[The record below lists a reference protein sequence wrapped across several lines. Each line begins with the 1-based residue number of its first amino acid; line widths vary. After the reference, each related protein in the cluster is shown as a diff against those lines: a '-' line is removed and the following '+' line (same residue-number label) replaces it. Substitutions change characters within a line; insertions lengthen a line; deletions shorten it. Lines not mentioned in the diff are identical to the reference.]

1 MIRRVLALVLAAA
14 LACAAPAVVRAGQA
28 VATPQDTGP
37 TIDRTPELAQVDL
50 SQGLAQVVQVLTQ
63 LSQSISQIASGA
75 WTQSIGQLLA
85 GVGSSTSAF
94 SPISGASPYGGL
106 LGLLQQWLAGAL
118 SDAQSAIWS
127 EWGSEW
133 GQAPDYSYSAGTIA
147 STLQQIGGLVGGS
160 AQQWLTALASA
171 LQHAPAPA
179 PNSPQA
185 AATALAQQDPV
196 FGGRAHSVQ
205 QSQVVAMST
214 AAVAQAAAEQVGQV
228 AQQATS
234 DTTPSDTAAAA
245 QQIAQQTGAAVQSAP
260 STRAAVEVMAAGLAQ
275 EVSQQ
280 VTSQAALASRLD
292 ALITQQAQLATVLSQ
307 TVAGLGSVSGLLAQ
321 ELDQQLEDQA
331 QDAVGAQD
339 SQAGALSGLSAELAF
354 LGQSP
359 SSNSF
364 NQFLSGLAQL
374 SP

>member
-1 MIRRVLALVLAAA
+1 MCSLVA
-14 LACAAPAVVRAGQA
+14 LACAVPAVARAGQA
-28 VATPQDTGP
+28 AGAPQGPGP
-37 TIDRTPELAQVDL
+37 TTALTPELAQVDV
-50 SQGLAQVVQVLTQ
+50 SQGLTQVVQILTQ
-63 LSQSISQIASGA
+63 LSQSISQITSGA
-75 WTQSIGQLLA
+75 WAQSLGQLLA
-85 GVGSSTSAF
+85 GGSGI
-94 SPISGASPYGGL
+94 SPISGSSPYGGL
-106 LGLLQQWLAGAL
+106 LGLLRQWLAGPL
-118 SDAQSAIWS
+118 SAAQLAMWN

-133 GQAPDYSYSAGTIA
+133 GQAPDYSYSTGTIA
-147 STLQQIGGLVGGS
+147 SALQQIGGLAGGS

>member
-1 MIRRVLALVLAAA
+1 MMRRVLALVLAAA
-14 LACAAPAVVRAGQA
+14 LACAVPAVARAQDVGI
-28 VATPQDTGP
+28 PQGTAP
-37 TIDRTPELAQVDL
+37 TVDLAQM
-50 SQGLAQVVQVLTQ
+50 VQVLTQ

-85 GVGSSTSAF
+85 GAGGGAAAF
-94 SPISGASPYGGL
+94 SPIPGLGRYGGL
-106 LGLLQQWLAGAL
+106 LGLLQQWLVGPL
-118 SDAQSAIWS
+118 SDAQAATWS

-133 GQAPDYSYSAGTIA
+133 GQAPDYSYSVGTIA
-147 STLQQIGGLVGGS
+147 SALQQIGGLVGGS

-171 LQHAPAPA
+171 LRQAPPPA

-205 QSQVVAMST
+205 QSQVAAMTT

-234 DTTPSDTAAAA
+234 DTTPSDAAAAA
-245 QQIAQQTGAAVQSAP
+245 QQIAQQTGAAVQGAP

-280 VTSQAALASRLD
+280 VTSQAALAARLD

-339 SQAGALSGLSAELAF
+339 SQAGALSGLSAELSF

-359 SSNSF
+359 SSGSF